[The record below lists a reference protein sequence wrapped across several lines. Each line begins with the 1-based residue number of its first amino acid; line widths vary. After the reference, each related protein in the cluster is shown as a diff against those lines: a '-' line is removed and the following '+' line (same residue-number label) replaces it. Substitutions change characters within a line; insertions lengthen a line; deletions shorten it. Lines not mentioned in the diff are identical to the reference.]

1 MSQPRLMNPAPS
13 PELVQQLA
21 RQARAQRSAV
31 VTGMLKRLAQAV
43 WSLVRAAP
51 AEKPAAP
58 RGRLA
63 TAQRGG

>member
-1 MSQPRLMNPAPS
+1 MNPAPS
-13 PELVQQLA
+13 PELVQQLV
-21 RQARAQRSAV
+21 RQARAQRSAA
-31 VTGMLKRLAQAV
+31 VTGMLKRLAQTV

-51 AEKPAAP
+51 ADRPAPP